1 MIKQRLR
8 LFKHAT
14 FLAPGKTAR
23 SKPAFPD
30 EILTPCL
37 GHHLVRR
44 KVGKKEKGHISCPD
58 EILTPCPVRHLVRMK
73 VGKKAPFL
81 VRVSSGAILTPFLV
95 RLDLNPNKISS
106 GSILT
111 LIGPRPGL
119 IRLNFN
125 PISCPA

>member
-1 MIKQRLR
+1 MPTLVPLSSKQ
-8 LFKHAT
+8 
-14 FLAPGKTAR
+14 APGKTAR
-23 SKPAFPD
+23 SKPGF
-30 EILTPCL
+30 
-37 GHHLVRR
+37 
-44 KVGKKEKGHISCPD
+44 PD

-95 RLDLNPNKISS
+95 QLDFNPNKISS

-111 LIGPRPGL
+111 LIRPCPGL

-125 PISCPA
+125 PISRPA